1 MREEQMDDERARALL
16 TAERIRVE
24 GLLAGTSRAG
34 ADDRD
39 EANARG
45 DMADPAQRLTAEQGD
60 DAVQEGLQARLRAI
74 EAAELRLAAG
84 NYGRSIRSG
93 RPIPDDRL
101 EADPT
106 AELTV
111 DEASAQEAGDDLT
124 VADVTVDDAAV
135 DDAENE

>member
-1 MREEQMDDERARALL
+1 MDDERALELL
-16 TAERIRVE
+16 LAERTRVE
-24 GLLAGTSRAG
+24 GLLAGTARAG
-34 ADDRD
+34 LDDRD

-60 DAVQEGLQARLRAI
+60 DAVEEGLQARLRAI

-93 RPIPDDRL
+93 LPIPDDRL
-101 EADPT
+101 EADPA

-111 DEASAQEAGDDLT
+111 EEASVQDAVDDLT
-124 VADVTVDDAAV
+124 VADVTVDDARV
-135 DDAENE
+135 DDAEDA

>member
-1 MREEQMDDERARALL
+1 MDDERARELL
-16 TAERIRVE
+16 LAERIRVE

-34 ADDRD
+34 LDDRD

-60 DAVQEGLQARLRAI
+60 DAVEEGLQARLRAI

-93 RPIPDDRL
+93 LPIPDDRL

-111 DEASAQEAGDDLT
+111 EEASVRDTVDDLT
-124 VADVTVDDAAV
+124 IAEVTVDDARV
-135 DDAENE
+135 DDAEDA

>member
-1 MREEQMDDERARALL
+1 MDDERARALL

-34 ADDRD
+34 LDDRD
-39 EANARG
+39 EANAEG

-60 DAVQEGLQARLRAI
+60 DAVAEGLQARLRSI
-74 EAAELRLAAG
+74 EAAERRLAAG

-93 RPIPDDRL
+93 LPIPDDRL
-101 EADPT
+101 EADPA

-111 DEASAQEAGDDLT
+111 EEAQDAATVDEFTTS
-124 VADVTVDDAAV
+124 DVTVEEAEDA
-135 DDAENE
+135 

>member
-1 MREEQMDDERARALL
+1 MDDERARALL

-39 EANARG
+39 EANAGATWPIRPSG
-45 DMADPAQRLTAEQGD
+45 SRPSRATTPW
-60 DAVQEGLQARLRAI
+60 QEGLQARLRAI

-93 RPIPDDRL
+93 RPIPDERL

>member
-1 MREEQMDDERARALL
+1 MDDEQARALL

-34 ADDRD
+34 LDDRD
-39 EANARG
+39 EANAPG

-60 DAVQEGLQARLRAI
+60 DAVEEGLRTRLRAI

-93 RPIPDDRL
+93 QPIPDDRL
-101 EADPT
+101 EADPA

-111 DEASAQEAGDDLT
+111 DEASAGETVNDLT
-124 VADVTVDDAAV
+124 VADVTVDE
-135 DDAENE
+135 AENG

>member
-1 MREEQMDDERARALL
+1 MDDERARELL

-24 GLLAGTSRAG
+24 GLLSGTARAG
-34 ADDRD
+34 LDDRD
-39 EANARG
+39 EANAGG

-60 DAVQEGLQARLRAI
+60 DAVAEGLQARLRAI
-74 EAAELRLAAG
+74 EAAERRLAAG

-93 RPIPDDRL
+93 LPIPDDRL
-101 EADPT
+101 EADPA

-111 DEASAQEAGDDLT
+111 EEATAQESADDLT

-135 DDAENE
+135 DDVETE